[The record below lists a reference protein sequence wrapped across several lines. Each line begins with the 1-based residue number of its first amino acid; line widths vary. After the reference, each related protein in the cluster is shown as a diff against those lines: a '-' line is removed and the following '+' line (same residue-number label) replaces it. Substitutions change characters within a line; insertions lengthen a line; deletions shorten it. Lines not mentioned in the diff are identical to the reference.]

1 MGKNQLTE
9 LDFMFVYEHK
19 VRELENL
26 CLLKY
31 ELDRRGYRT
40 KIVQIEEEEAITAM
54 RPIYHAKVVVTMA
67 CYRNSSIEWHTKNFV
82 KFDKII
88 DLQWENIVFPMDEKD
103 EKAYKNYSG
112 VAKEVVRVSWG
123 EMNKKRMLE
132 VAHMDP
138 KKVKLIG
145 HVGMDFLR
153 DELKGY
159 YRSKEDVVKDYNIAA
174 DKKIFLFISPYFSD
188 YHTEEYLVEMC
199 KRFGEGWRSYYK
211 DCMLP
216 SKKLILDWM
225 SRICEERKDVIFI
238 YRPHPGEE
246 SAQAEE
252 MAKKYDNFKV
262 IGELSVKQWI
272 LISDKIYTGNSSTF
286 VEAFFA
292 KKMCYFLFPYP
303 VPEDYELF
311 MIKGADR
318 ITDYETFKQS
328 TQDNDMPFP
337 VKEEIIDSIY
347 SIDWQKPSY
356 VKFADMAEEVLK
368 DSYYNLTKEQLKA
381 YYHKMGIVEKC
392 QKMLIKITPLYDW
405 YLSKLENEN
414 IHWKWLEPMRK
425 SRENL
430 KQIAHDHAYEQAS
443 EEEIN
448 AIVAKIAALLEH
460 K

>member
-1 MGKNQLTE
+1 
-9 LDFMFVYEHK
+9 
-19 VRELENL
+19 
-26 CLLKY
+26 
-31 ELDRRGYRT
+31 
-40 KIVQIEEEEAITAM
+40 
-54 RPIYHAKVVVTMA
+54 
-67 CYRNSSIEWHTKNFV
+67 
-82 KFDKII
+82 
-88 DLQWENIVFPMDEKD
+88 
-103 EKAYKNYSG
+103 
-112 VAKEVVRVSWG
+112 
-123 EMNKKRMLE
+123 
-132 VAHMDP
+132 
-138 KKVKLIG
+138 
-145 HVGMDFLR
+145 
-153 DELKGY
+153 
-159 YRSKEDVVKDYNIAA
+159 
-174 DKKIFLFISPYFSD
+174 
-188 YHTEEYLVEMC
+188 
-199 KRFGEGWRSYYK
+199 
-211 DCMLP
+211 MLP
-216 SKKLILDWM
+216 SKKVILDWM

-262 IGELSVKQWI
+262 ISELSVKQWI

-311 MIKGADR
+311 MIKGANR

-448 AIVAKIAALLEH
+448 AIVARIAALLEH